1 MNSTTTEQVVSMPS
15 RAYTSFLRKLPYLNE
30 EGLKKCQCPLGLIP
44 HFYNINIVYNE
55 TALIVSMPSRAY
67 TSFLRVTIHMLCT
80 RPVMCQCPLGLIPHF
95 YITQIMYLLV
105 GQQCVNALSGLYL
118 ISTIRSR
125 TFSRRLL
132 MVSMP
137 SRAYTSFL
145 HGGPLPYHLLEIMCQ
160 CPLGLIP
167 HFYDSYR

>member
-67 TSFLRVTIHMLCT
+67 TSFLHYSNHVST
-80 RPVMCQCPLGLIPHF
+80 RWTAV
-95 YITQIMYLLV
+95 
-105 GQQCVNALSGLYL
+105 
-118 ISTIRSR
+118 
-125 TFSRRLL
+125 
-132 MVSMP
+132 
-137 SRAYTSFL
+137 
-145 HGGPLPYHLLEIMCQ
+145 CQ

-167 HFYDSYR
+167 HFYDTISNLLAETLDGVNALSGLYLISTRWTSPVSSS